1 MEKDDLEIVNQS
13 MSHMNG
19 LVNDIIFKIGEELDK
34 GSNNEQFLIELVQL
48 VNTLGDYNDF
58 GQQRLYSVR
67 RNGDN
72 DYDFTKRQLD
82 RQTIVQQILDT
93 RLEKSSNSSLFK

>member
-93 RLEKSSNSSLFK
+93 RLETSSNSSLFK